1 MDKMK
6 LIKEV
11 KLLVGNSDNEKAL
24 DLLIN
29 TLEQDKAYQDLADY
43 AIHIKGTLESLKK
56 RDLNNTI
63 TSEET
68 SIRISKIRFQI
79 FDLLERLENNDLEW
93 QAPKDNEE
101 NTTKSTK
108 LLLISFIIGLL
119 LLGVSFL
126 VYSTIFNESDP
137 PVVATDEPV
146 STSPCPDF
154 KQNDPN
160 AFNILLFP
168 FLSFNS
174 QMAST
179 HKAISIRLAELA
191 EKYDISLGVDFY
203 NKGEIMDS
211 DYPKNS
217 NEATKKAKDC
227 AANLVIWGTEEDKA
241 DKTII
246 RTKYKFLNAISLSAI
261 KLTEDTE
268 IDTVEAFSNI
278 INGQE
283 LITENIENN
292 IKLIFGILAKEQQK
306 DAIAIEILEDIESLD
321 STSSFI
327 KEMLKADIYLNNEKT
342 EKAYESYT
350 KVLETHPDYWLAR
363 KNRGM
368 LNYKKA
374 EYEASIEDLTAELAK
389 RPTDTASLIVRGSA
403 YTKTEQIR
411 KAQKD
416 LNTAKELDPKNSTI
430 KQKFYELEE
439 TQKMINIR
447 KIELNEKVKNNP
459 SDVQATANLAQ
470 TYQHIGD
477 YKAAERFATMAIKID
492 PNNVQSYVT
501 KIEAF
506 IEQGKEKEAKAAY
519 EEALKKNIDGVKLL
533 EASPAIRKLVQP
545 VSNTVR
551 RRIN

>member
-6 LIKEV
+6 LIKDV
-11 KLLVGNSDNEKAL
+11 KLLVGTSDNEKAV
-24 DLLIN
+24 DLLISS
-29 TLEQDKAYQDLADY
+29 LEQDKTYQDLADY

-56 RDLNNTI
+56 SDLNNTI
-63 TSEET
+63 TSEEV
-68 SIRISKIRFQI
+68 SVRISKVRFQI
-79 FDLLERLENNDLEW
+79 FDLLDRLEKGNLQW
-93 QAPKDNEE
+93 QASEVITQKA
-101 NTTKSTK
+101 TKNSN
-108 LLLISFIIGLL
+108 LILISSIIGVL
-119 LLGVSFL
+119 LLGVGFL
-126 VYSTIFNESDP
+126 VYSTIFKDDP
-137 PVVATDEPV
+137 VISTGEPVVEE
-146 STSPCPDF
+146 SPCPAF
-154 KQNDPN
+154 AQNTPD

-168 FLSFNS
+168 FLSFDS

-203 NKGEIMDS
+203 NKGAIIDS

-217 NEATKKAKDC
+217 NEATQKAKEC
-227 AANLVIWGTEEDKA
+227 AANLVIWGTEEGQA
-241 DKTII
+241 DRTII
-246 RTKYKFLNAISLSAI
+246 RTKYKFLNAIALSAI
-261 KLTEDTE
+261 ELTEDTE

-306 DAIAIEILEDIESLD
+306 DDVAIEILDDIDSSD
-321 STSSFI
+321 STYNFI

-342 EKAYESYT
+342 EQAYEAYN

-411 KAQKD
+411 KAQED
-416 LNTAKELDPKNSTI
+416 LNTAKELDPKNRMI
-430 KQKFYELEE
+430 KQKFNELQE
-439 TQKMINIR
+439 TKKLINTR
-447 KIELNEKVKNNP
+447 KIELDQQVKLNP
-459 SDVQATANLAQ
+459 SNVQATANLAQ
-470 TYQHIGD
+470 TYQHLGD
-477 YKAAERFATMAIKID
+477 YQAAERFANMAIKID
-492 PNNVQSYVT
+492 PNNLQSYVT
-501 KIEAF
+501 KIETF
-506 IEQGKEKEAKAAY
+506 IDQGKEKEAKAAY
-519 EEALKKNIDGVKLL
+519 EDALKKNIDREKLL

-545 VSNTVR
+545 STNLIFRKVN
-551 RRIN
+551 